1 MAEETGVREIADL
14 RLLVESVRRTA
25 EYATDIAE
33 IMLNLN
39 IESALE

>member
-33 IMLNLN
+33 IVLNLN
-39 IESALE
+39 IDSALE